1 MRLKVRIP
9 SRCRGLAK
17 VTVWALV
24 SAMQSGHVLAQY
36 PQARL
41 SSVSRTGVRAGET
54 AEVTVRGADLE
65 GASALW
71 FDHPGLS
78 AVHLKDS
85 TFRISAGPEVP
96 LGHHDVRFVG
106 TYGVSDPRT
115 IVVSGRPESV
125 EVEPNNGPEKAGAIV
140 VNSVING
147 EINAAADVDCF
158 SLDGKKG
165 QRLFL
170 DVEAERIDS
179 RLDATIRIL
188 TPTGTEL
195 AESRDVYG
203 LDPFLDV
210 TLPADG
216 RYVIKVHDATYA
228 GSADHV
234 YRLTVHDGPQLD
246 AVLPA
251 AMGPGPAP
259 EYMVIGRGLG
269 AGMVVD
275 PVLTTEGHSF
285 ERLILPSMI
294 RDAALF
300 ASDPG
305 APARSFVAPSTV
317 IPRQGVDFG
326 FVRVNSSGAMPAVS
340 NSLFVAQTMN
350 AVVLEHEPNDDEA
363 HAQVIV
369 PPCDITGTF
378 VPRGDNDLYRFQG
391 RKGEL
396 WWIEAL
402 AERIG
407 SMADPAI
414 LIQKVGA
421 KGQPPQDLAG
431 GDDLPDAGTGPRFNT
446 QTVDAAVRWQ
456 VPEDGLYQI
465 LISDLYSS
473 QRGHPRLIYR
483 LVIRREQPDYSV
495 VLLPNSAAGADAVT
509 VRAGGRTSAYV
520 AVIRRDG
527 FSGPVRVEARGL
539 PPGITAKPVTIGATQ
554 VLAPIVFEA
563 AENAQNVVGTASVAG
578 LSRFGDRKDE
588 LQYVSGV
595 SPQGPSLER
604 TAISGGM
611 IWPPSATAP
620 AVAPARVVNGFVVAV
635 RGEPAALSLT
645 ASPDSIVLAQGRL
658 CYLNASVTRR
668 AGFTEAVSVAATDI
682 PPSTLALP
690 VTIAKEAK
698 TGLYPFFVG
707 KDLAPG
713 IYTFLLRGTGAYPFN
728 KDPKAKE
735 KPNINLI
742 EPSNPISVLIRPAP
756 VNMTVN
762 NKGGALRQGGS
773 LEIEV
778 IIVRQNGSKGPILL
792 SLVAGTELKL
802 SAASVSVDAAQ
813 TQAKMVI
820 QAAKDSPPGNAIPVV
835 VRAAASIGGEV
846 IEADEPVGIV
856 ISK

>member
-1 MRLKVRIP
+1 M
-9 SRCRGLAK
+9 AA
-17 VTVWALV
+17 ALCSPV
-24 SAMQSGHVLAQY
+24 VLAQY

-41 SSVSRTGVRAGET
+41 SSVSRPGVRAGET
-54 AEVTVRGADLE
+54 AEVTLRGGDLE

-71 FDHPGLS
+71 FDHSGLS
-78 AVHLKDS
+78 AVHGKDL

-96 LGHHDVRFVG
+96 LGHHDLRAVG
-106 TYGVSDPRT
+106 TYGVSNPRT
-115 IVVSGRPESV
+115 IVVGDRPESI
-125 EVEPNNGPEKAGAIV
+125 EVEPNNAPDKAGAIV

-147 EINAAADVDCF
+147 EINGAADVDCF

-165 QRLFL
+165 QRLFV
-170 DVEAERIDS
+170 DVAAERIDS

-188 TPTGTEL
+188 TPAGTEL
-195 AESRDVYG
+195 AESRDVFG

-234 YRLTVHDGPQLD
+234 YRLTVHDGPHLD

-251 AMGPGPAP
+251 AIGPGAAP
-259 EYMVIGRGLG
+259 EFTVIGRGLG
-269 AGMVVD
+269 AGAVID
-275 PVLTTEGHSF
+275 PLLTTEGRAL
-285 ERLILPSMI
+285 ERLILPNVV
-294 RDAALF
+294 RDAALL

-305 APARSFVAPSTV
+305 AQARSFVNPSAAV
-317 IPRQGVDFG
+317 PRLGVDFG
-326 FVRVNSSGAMPAVS
+326 YVRVNSSGAMPVVS
-340 NSLFVAQTMN
+340 NSFFVARSMN
-350 AVVLEHEPNDDEA
+350 PVVVEREPNDDEA
-363 HAQVIV
+363 HAQLVV

-378 VPRGDNDLYRFQG
+378 APRGDNDFFRFAG

-421 KGQPPQDLAG
+421 KGQPAQDLVS
-431 GDDLPDAGTGPRFNT
+431 GDDLPDSGAGPRFNT

-456 VPEDGLYQI
+456 VPEDGLYQV

-473 QRGHPRLIYR
+473 QRGHPRLTYR

-495 VLLPNSAAGADAVT
+495 VLLPNSPAGADAVT

-527 FSGPVRVEARGL
+527 FAGPVRVEARAL
-539 PPGITAKPVTIGATQ
+539 PPGVTARPVTVGANQ
-554 VLAPIVFEA
+554 AIAPIVFEA
-563 AENAQNVVGTASVAG
+563 TENAQNAVGTATVAG

-588 LQYVSGV
+588 LQFLAGV

-604 TAISGGM
+604 TAVSGGM
-611 IWPPSATAP
+611 IWPPSPTAP
-620 AVAPARVVNGFVVAV
+620 AVAPARVVNAFVVAV
-635 RGEPAALSLT
+635 RSDAAPLSI
-645 ASPDSIVLAQGRL
+645 AAVPGSIVLSQGRL
-658 CYLNASVTRR
+658 CYLNVSITRR
-668 AGFTEAVSVAATDI
+668 AGFTEAVSVDATDL
-682 PPSTLALP
+682 PPSTLARP
-690 VTIAKEAK
+690 VPIAKEAK

-713 IYTFLLRGTGAYPFN
+713 IYTFVLRGTGAYPFN

-735 KPNINLI
+735 RPNINLI
-742 EPSNPISVLIRPAP
+742 EPSNPITVLIRPSP

-762 NKGGALRQGGS
+762 NKGGALKQGGS

-778 IIVRQNGSKGPILL
+778 NIVRQNGCAGPIGL
-792 SLVAGTELKL
+792 SLVSGAELKL
-802 SAASVSVDAAQ
+802 SAAPVSVGAAQ
-813 TQAKMVI
+813 TLAKLVI
-820 QAAKDSPPGNAIPVV
+820 QAAKDSPPGEAIAVV
-835 VRAAASIGGEV
+835 VRAAASVRGEV
-846 IEADEPVGIV
+846 IEADEAVGVV